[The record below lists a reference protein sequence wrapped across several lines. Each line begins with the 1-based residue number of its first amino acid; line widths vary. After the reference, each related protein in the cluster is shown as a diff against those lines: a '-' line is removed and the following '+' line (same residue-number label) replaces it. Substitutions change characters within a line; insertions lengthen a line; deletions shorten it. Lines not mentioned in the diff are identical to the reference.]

1 MNQKEIIHCNNCGK
15 KGHNFH
21 QCKMPITSNG
31 IVAFRVNPSGQKEY
45 LMICRKETLGFV
57 DFVRGKYSVYNKDY
71 IKNMICQM
79 TIAEKQMLLEN
90 KFDDLWKHVW
100 GEKENASTYNNE
112 ENISRDKFNQLQKGV
127 LIKNE
132 THDLKHLVESDKTS
146 WQEPEWGFPKGRR
159 NPNESDLDCAC
170 REFFEE
176 TGYKNDKNA
185 CKIIENITPYDETFI
200 GSNYK
205 SYRHRYFIMKM
216 DYDYSLTVECGKK
229 NNNHE
234 ISAVRWM
241 SFLECVNAIRQYN
254 LEKRKLFI
262 CVNTVLTKYACV

>member
-1 MNQKEIIHCNNCGK
+1 
-15 KGHNFH
+15 
-21 QCKMPITSNG
+21 MPITSNG

-79 TIAEKQMLLEN
+79 TITEKQMLLEN

-146 WQEPEWGFPKGRR
+146 WQEPE
-159 NPNESDLDCAC
+159 
-170 REFFEE
+170 
-176 TGYKNDKNA
+176 
-185 CKIIENITPYDETFI
+185 
-200 GSNYK
+200 
-205 SYRHRYFIMKM
+205 
-216 DYDYSLTVECGKK
+216 
-229 NNNHE
+229 
-234 ISAVRWM
+234 
-241 SFLECVNAIRQYN
+241 
-254 LEKRKLFI
+254 
-262 CVNTVLTKYACV
+262 

>member
-1 MNQKEIIHCNNCGK
+1 MNQKEIIYCNNCGK

-31 IVAFRVNPSGQKEY
+31 IIAFRVNPGGQKEY
-45 LMICRKETLGFV
+45 LMIRRKETLGFV

-71 IKNMICQM
+71 IGNMICQM
-79 TIAEKQMLLEN
+79 TMAEKKMLLEDE
-90 KFDDLWKHVW
+90 FDDLWKHVW
-100 GEKENASTYNNE
+100 GKKEDESTYNNE
-112 ENISRDKFNQLQKGV
+112 ENISRDKFNQLRKGV
-127 LIKNE
+127 YVK
-132 THDLKHLVESDKTS
+132 TAMHDLKHLVESDATK

-159 NPNESDLDCAC
+159 NPNESDLDCAS

-176 TGYKNDKNA
+176 TGYANDKTA
-185 CKIIENITPYDETFI
+185 CKIIENLTPYDETFI

-216 DYDYSLTVECGKK
+216 DYDYSHTVECGEKE
-229 NNNHE
+229 NNSE
-234 ISAVRWM
+234 ISAMKWM
-241 SFLECVNAIRQYN
+241 SFLDCVNAIRQYN